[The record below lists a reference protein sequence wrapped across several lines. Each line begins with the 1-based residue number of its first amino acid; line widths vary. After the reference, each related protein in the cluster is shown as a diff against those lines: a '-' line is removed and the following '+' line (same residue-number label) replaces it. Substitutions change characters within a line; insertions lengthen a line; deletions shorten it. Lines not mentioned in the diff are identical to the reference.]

1 MMISGTWENVRVA
14 GTQLRSSKLRTA
26 LTMLGII
33 IGIASVVVLLSL
45 GQGVQNY
52 ITSQFESLGA
62 SLIRVSALSVSGVTE
77 PLTAELVEALN
88 DPARAPDI
96 AVAMPQTQSN
106 LAVVAGGDDTS
117 VSVYGATTDYL
128 NVNDRS
134 VSVGRFFTDAEADDS
149 ARVAVLGVTTAED
162 LFGSVENAVGQ
173 QLRIRSVYFEVIG
186 VLNDTGEDSDE
197 AVVVPITTSQTRLNA
212 SRTLD
217 GKPVVN
223 TILIKAT
230 DSEQVDAAVEQATR
244 ILREERG
251 IGSGDS
257 DNFNVFTASTILDS
271 LTETIGT
278 LTAFLGV
285 LAGISLLV
293 GGIGVMNIM
302 LVTVNER
309 TREIGLRKAVGA
321 RRTDII
327 AQFLTEAVV
336 MTLLG
341 GLIGIV
347 LAASVALLIT
357 ALIDSFTIAVQPSSV
372 ALAMTISLAVGLFFG
387 VYPAGRAARLNPID
401 ALRYE

>member
-217 GKPVVN
+217 GKPVIN